1 MKPVRLTIQDND
13 IKVKSW
19 ASCLVKFLDYIWE
32 NDNEAYEKIKGIP
45 SVGAMLFTNMRSPK
59 ELANGDMV
67 ETNFSANTIV
77 TLLAKIS
84 EFCGITE
91 EVSYTIE

>member
-1 MKPVRLTIQDND
+1 M
-13 IKVKSW
+13 
-19 ASCLVKFLDYIWE
+19 VKFLDYIWE